1 MKTLFLLLSLCSLAM
16 VSCDKLFHNEPT
28 TTTFTITKNS
38 TFDVISIG
46 ANIAINYKITK
57 PIEGVSIVATPSA
70 EWITES
76 ASLDNALVF
85 TVAENDTDTTRNATI
100 TLLYNDIERIVTIN
114 QSAAGSQ
121 EGEYTQFEHLSGHYW
136 GNKFSNNDSGHHYAL
151 ILGDSGNCR
160 DLATGD
166 LNLVEGNTYLFIEL
180 FASSAPEKLN
190 CEFNVPIGNYVLD
203 HSNSAVSGTIAELPT
218 HLYYEDGKEGVET
231 EFANGSVT
239 VTEEAIYANFVDYKG
254 KEYKYCCLTTFVDNA
269 SDFGPVSAPKDLS
282 TLTQNIDIELSNTEF
297 YAYSYDDLYLIGKQ
311 YWDIFLIDN
320 TTGDSFST
328 ILLTDLADKMP
339 LGTFP
344 VSTDLNNKQIALPG
358 YLNCEEIMV
367 WSWYTLFSSDR
378 TILGAAPLMDGEL
391 TIEDKGANTYT
402 ITIDVLDD
410 LGNRITTT
418 CTTSLT
424 DINTYIEL

>member
-1 MKTLFLLLSLCSLAM
+1 MKKLFLLLSLCSLAM
-16 VSCDKLFHNEPT
+16 VSCDKLFVDEPK

-38 TFDVISIG
+38 TFNVISIG
-46 ANIAINYKITK
+46 ADIAINYKITK
-57 PIEGVSIVATPSA
+57 PIEGVSIVATPST

-85 TVAENDTDTTRNATI
+85 TVAENDTDTTRSATI

-121 EGEYTQFEHLSGHYW
+121 EGEYAKFEHLSGHYW
-136 GNKFSNNDSGHHYAL
+136 GNKFSNNDSDHHYAL

-180 FASSAPEKLN
+180 FASSAPKKLN
-190 CEFNVPIGNYVLD
+190 REFNVPIGNYVLD
-203 HSNSAVSGTIAELPT
+203 HSNSAAAGTLAELPT
-218 HLYYEDGKEGVET
+218 YLRYEDGKDGVET

-239 VTEEAIYANFVDYKG
+239 VTEEAIYVNFVDYKG

-269 SDFGPVSAPKDLS
+269 SNFGPVSAPKDLS
-282 TLTQNIDIELSNTEF
+282 TLTQNLDIELSNTEF

-320 TTGDSFST
+320 TSGNSFST

-344 VSTDLNNKQIALPG
+344 LSYDLSSRQLALPG
-358 YLNCEEIMV
+358 YANYEGIMV
-367 WSWYTLFSSDR
+367 WSWYTLYTDDR
-378 TILGAAPLMDGEL
+378 TILGAAPLTDGEL
-391 TIEDKGANTYT
+391 TIEDKGNNTYT

-424 DINTYIEL
+424 DINN